1 MGFVEKRGKRYRA
14 RYRAPNGKEI
24 SKTFDRRTDADRFIS
39 VIEAD
44 KARGLWV
51 DPALGRTEVA
61 DWSERWMRSMTHLKP
76 KTRAGYESLLR
87 CHVIPKFR
95 STPIAQV
102 GQLDVQA
109 WVSGMQSD
117 GLSPSRIRQAKQ
129 VLGALMKTAHRSGY
143 IARDPTE
150 GIRLP
155 RETPREMRC
164 LTADQVESLAFE
176 ISAPYVPLV
185 YVLSYG
191 GLRWGEAVA
200 LRRKHVRLERSRLE
214 IAESMAEVGGQVH
227 FGPTKNYE
235 RRSVAIPGFLVDMFR
250 KQFVSDRS
258 EELERLVFRSPTG
271 AVLRHSN
278 FRRRF
283 WLPTVARADVPNDL
297 RIHELR
303 HTCVSLLIAEGAHP
317 KVIQH
322 HVGHS
327 SITVTMDR
335 YGHLYPSEMDAFAI
349 RLGEQ
354 QRLARMRLAASSRP
368 ASAQSLIHL
377 PRDAG

>member
-155 RETPREMRC
+155 RETPPSRSSGSPSPRIVRETPRNSAC
-164 LTADQVESLAFE
+164 QREVLTTEMPGQGQ
-176 ISAPYVPLV
+176 I
-185 YVLSYG
+185 
-191 GLRWGEAVA
+191 
-200 LRRKHVRLERSRLE
+200 RLNGAGQRTARSRLG
-214 IAESMAEVGGQVH
+214 V
-227 FGPTKNYE
+227 K
-235 RRSVAIPGFLVDMFR
+235 
-250 KQFVSDRS
+250 
-258 EELERLVFRSPTG
+258 RSPG
-271 AVLRHSN
+271 
-278 FRRRF
+278 
-283 WLPTVARADVPNDL
+283 
-297 RIHELR
+297 
-303 HTCVSLLIAEGAHP
+303 
-317 KVIQH
+317 
-322 HVGHS
+322 
-327 SITVTMDR
+327 
-335 YGHLYPSEMDAFAI
+335 
-349 RLGEQ
+349 
-354 QRLARMRLAASSRP
+354 
-368 ASAQSLIHL
+368 
-377 PRDAG
+377 